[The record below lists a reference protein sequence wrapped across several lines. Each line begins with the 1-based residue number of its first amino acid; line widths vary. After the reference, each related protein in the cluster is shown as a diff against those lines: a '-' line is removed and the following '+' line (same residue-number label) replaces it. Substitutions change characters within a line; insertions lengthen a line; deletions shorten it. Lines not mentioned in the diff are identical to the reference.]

1 MPNIQIDL
9 VGDDAGEALEKVQ
22 KIVQKY
28 LGTDVVVTG
37 ATTTESTL
45 KTLTAVTLVLAIPTM
60 FAHPQGFLQQLQS
73 QHHQDAFIRFLL
85 ELQRQYNIELTLTTP
100 DGQRID
106 FDSIG
111 PDELRNILLGL

>member
-1 MPNIQIDL
+1 MPNMKIDL
-9 VGDDAGEALEKVQ
+9 VGEDAGEALEKVQ

-28 LGTDVVVTG
+28 LGTDVAVTG
-37 ATTTESTL
+37 VNTAESTL
-45 KTLTAVTLVLAIPTM
+45 KTLSAVTLVLAIPTI

-85 ELQRQYNIELTLTTP
+85 DLQRQYNIELTLTTP

-106 FDSIG
+106 FDAIT
-111 PDELRNILLGL
+111 PNELRDILLRM